1 MECCRY
7 CLYFDDCTP
16 NHKINRNTGFCIDF
30 IENYMDFYFETVKDM
45 PVWDDLFLEK
55 DELEWSEMSYN
66 RFLDNGLDYGEA
78 SEWDLYLS
86 AINSNRYDY

>member
-1 MECCRY
+1 
-7 CLYFDDCTP
+7 
-16 NHKINRNTGFCIDF
+16 
-30 IENYMDFYFETVKDM
+30 MDFYFETVKDM